1 MFIHCTLICEYRGI
15 VEDVAIASKAFQHR
29 AMRLHTRWPDRM
41 PLKLQAELAGSNG
54 SELDKM
60 KDRYEKAHISR

>member
-1 MFIHCTLICEYRGI
+1 
-15 VEDVAIASKAFQHR
+15 
-29 AMRLHTRWPDRM
+29 MRLHTRWPDRM